1 MSLAARIITQVQI
14 LMLSQIQ
21 EVGTTHIQEVLL
33 ITLLVK
39 IIHPIHQKLSL
50 PHKINRQS
58 ILNRF
63 RISGMLFRKKTLMKV
78 EVIT

>member
-1 MSLAARIITQVQI
+1 MSLAARTITQVQT

-21 EVGTTHIQEVLL
+21 EVGTIHIQEVLL

-50 PHKINRQS
+50 PHKINRQR
-58 ILNRF
+58 ILNWF
-63 RISGMLFRKKTLMKV
+63 RISGMLLRKKTLMKV